1 MKSFE
6 KFNTEAMVHHIA
18 LEEGMSYEELSEQL
32 AGDMPGGLGGA
43 IMTGVVGA
51 GGWALRNLKRS
62 LTDTRPVFRDY
73 GQSTVTKAQTSPNQP
88 TGASGAEGSV
98 TARRQAQRAARQQP
112 TGSGSPTPEPPKP
125 PKKPS
130 LKSTAAALATA
141 AVPAGSTRTA
151 GADKADPHPMKT
163 KPEGQVKVN
172 PLFKQSKLTPE
183 QETNKAAET
192 IFKLKPGSLEKKP
205 EPEKKEPNP
214 PKPIVA
220 KPEGKLPPPRPIPLN
235 RRRTSPATTTTTGI
249 PVY

>member
-1 MKSFE
+1 
-6 KFNTEAMVHHIA
+6 MVHHIA
-18 LEEGMSYEELSEQL
+18 LKEGMSYDELSEQL

-73 GQSTVTKAQTSPNQP
+73 GQSTVTKAQTSQNQP
-88 TGASGAEGSV
+88 TGASGSEGSV

-112 TGSGSPTPEPPKP
+112 TGSGSPTPKPPKPEP

-141 AVPAGSTRTA
+141 AAPAGSTRTA

-163 KPEGQVKVN
+163 KPEGQVEVN
-172 PLFKQSKLTPE
+172 PLFKQPKLNPE
-183 QETNKAAET
+183 QEKNKAAEA

-205 EPEKKEPNP
+205 EPEKKKTEL
-214 PKPIVA
+214 PKPIVT
-220 KPEGKLPPPRPIPLN
+220 KPEGRPPTPRPIPLN